1 MLILTRKVGESVL
14 IGDDISITV
23 LNVRGNQVKLGLQA
37 PKEVSVHREEIYQQ
51 IKKKQD
57 ESSSDDLS

>member
-23 LNVRGNQVKLGLQA
+23 LSVRGNQVKLGVQA

-51 IKKKQD
+51 IKKQQD
-57 ESSSDDLS
+57 ESSNDLS